1 MLAEKENIKTLDEW
15 FEEYKKKKE
24 RWKTIKINSRQDIF
38 DFIKNELGGGY
49 KEVQEGKYKGSMHC
63 NWTITFTKK
72 GKLVMQARSVRKS
85 FEVKTGYDI
94 YDIFAGFEI
103 Y

>member
-1 MLAEKENIKTLDEW
+1 MLNNNAMTIDEW
-15 FEEYKKKKE
+15 FKDHNKKKE
-24 RWKTIKINSRQDIF
+24 RWRNIYINNQQDIF
-38 DFIKNELGGGY
+38 DFIKNELSGNY
-49 KEVQEGKYKGSMHC
+49 REISKGKYKGSIHC

-72 GKLVMQARSVRKS
+72 GKLVMQARGVRKS

-94 YDIFAGFEI
+94 YDIFSGFEI